1 MKLLNVSNKSLID
14 RHPFNG
20 LFARTTGVSRSP
32 ERLNYLD
39 FNEARVSWSLTSLF
53 STNMAISETI
63 MKQEMT
69 G

>member
-39 FNEARVSWSLTSLF
+39 FNEARNDGVRVASAGPCANHLCL
-53 STNMAISETI
+53 APDR
-63 MKQEMT
+63 
-69 G
+69 